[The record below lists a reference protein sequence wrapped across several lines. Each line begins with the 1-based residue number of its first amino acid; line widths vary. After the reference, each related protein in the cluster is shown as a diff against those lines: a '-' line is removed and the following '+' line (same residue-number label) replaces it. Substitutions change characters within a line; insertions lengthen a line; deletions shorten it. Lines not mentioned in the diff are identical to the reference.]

1 MKISASVRR
10 LFEDQVGKNIRLRTT
25 VDEQIRGLKRERW
38 HYESRIKT
46 LPSFALKIESGRFQK
61 PEALEDF
68 FAGTLVVSNA
78 AELDDAEKLIRNKFF
93 LVERRPQRA
102 KLTHK
107 RPDNFPFD
115 DLRLYIRIPH
125 LKSMPKSDLMDITFE
140 LQIKT
145 FLQHAWSIATHDL
158 IYKSDKASWGTE
170 RIAYQ
175 TKAMLEHAEVSIQ
188 EAQTLAS
195 CSILG
200 KQDQLTKKIKL
211 CIDILKE
218 HWEINELPD
227 NLRQLAHNLVTLL
240 DELGIQLTRLKAILS
255 KGRNSRSGAHPSNL
269 SPYGVILQYLFLLE
283 GLKMEELLKREL
295 SGSARPRV
303 FRIFIPDE
311 VEIPTSIDRASLV
324 NAIFIS

>member
-1 MKISASVRR
+1 MKISASIRR
-10 LFEDQVGKNIRLRTT
+10 LFEDQESKNIRLRTK

-38 HYESRIKT
+38 HYESRIKS
-46 LPSFALKIESGRFQK
+46 LPSFALKIESGRFQN
-61 PEALEDF
+61 PGALEDF

-78 AELDDAEKLIRNKFF
+78 AELEDAEDLIKSKFF
-93 LVERRPQRA
+93 VKERRPHRA
-102 KLTHK
+102 ELTHK

-115 DLRLYIRIPH
+115 DLRLYIRLPH
-125 LKSMPKSDLMDITFE
+125 HESMPRSDLMDITFE

-195 CSILG
+195 CSILD
-200 KQDQLTKKIKL
+200 KQDQLTKKIKS

-218 HWEINELPD
+218 HWEISELPD

-240 DELGIQLTRLKAILS
+240 DELGIQLDRLKAVLS
-255 KGRNSRSGAHPSNL
+255 EGRESRSGTHPSNL
-269 SPYGVILQYLFLLE
+269 SPYGVILQYLFLSE
-283 GLKMEELLKREL
+283 GLKMEKLLIKE
-295 SGSARPRV
+295 SPGSARSKV
-303 FRIFIPDE
+303 FRILIPHE
-311 VEIPTSIDRASLV
+311 VEIPASIDRASLV
-324 NAIFIS
+324 NAIFIP